1 MQCTFC
7 TYLHSFTYPFIELLH
22 AKCRACMQFKFLNF
36 CSITATVAST
46 ITNMQHCT
54 TMTHAG
60 KLNPMLF
67 AAHSSMPR
75 AVTVKAPFQAAFAAG
90 DLHVSFAR
98 TKQSSGDLMDCQG
111 GTTRTDFLRLTLRP
125 GITKVSILLPV
136 GLIGLQNNADI
147 IVGEIAVTTRM
158 GARHPD

>member
-7 TYLHSFTYPFIELLH
+7 TYLHSFTYPFIDLLH

-60 KLNPMLF
+60 KLKKEILKKITEENAITPQI
-67 AAHSSMPR
+67 
-75 AVTVKAPFQAAFAAG
+75 K
-90 DLHVSFAR
+90 
-98 TKQSSGDLMDCQG
+98 KQ
-111 GTTRTDFLRLTLRP
+111 T
-125 GITKVSILLPV
+125 
-136 GLIGLQNNADI
+136 
-147 IVGEIAVTTRM
+147 
-158 GARHPD
+158 